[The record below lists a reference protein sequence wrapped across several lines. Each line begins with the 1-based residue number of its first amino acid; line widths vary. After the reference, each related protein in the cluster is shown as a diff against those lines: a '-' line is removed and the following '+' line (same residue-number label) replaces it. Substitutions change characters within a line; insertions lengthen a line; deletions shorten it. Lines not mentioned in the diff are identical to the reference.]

1 MRALQAIQASG
12 RLAGDIASADEQ
24 RQANNAARRM
34 ETDRFNTSIRNAAN
48 QFNSQA
54 HTRAAGYNLDRAQA
68 IAGATNSAAGTNVGI
83 RRQNRQDMEDTGEHL
98 ANFSNSL
105 GSLASGG

>member
-1 MRALQAIQASG
+1 
-12 RLAGDIASADEQ
+12 
-24 RQANNAARRM
+24 M

-54 HTRAAGYNLDRAQA
+54 NTRAAGHNLDRAQA
-68 IAGATNSAAGTNVGI
+68 IAGTTNSAAGKNVGI
-83 RRQNRQDMEDTGEHL
+83 RRQNRQDMEDTGEHF

-105 GSLASGG
+105 GSLVSGGELNGRQENHQETAIIGRLGSSDIR